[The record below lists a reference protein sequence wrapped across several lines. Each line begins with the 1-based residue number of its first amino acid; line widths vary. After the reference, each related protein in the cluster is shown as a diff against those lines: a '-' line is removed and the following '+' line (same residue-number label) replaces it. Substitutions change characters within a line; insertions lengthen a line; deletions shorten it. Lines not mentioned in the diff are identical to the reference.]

1 MSLQTEV
8 LKYAINHFD
17 TIWTQF
23 IKAAKEV
30 KDFYS
35 AATLT

>member
-1 MSLQTEV
+1 MSLQTEA

-17 TIWTQF
+17 NIWAQF
-23 IKAAKEV
+23 IKNAKES
-30 KDFYS
+30 KDFYN